1 MKLTKQKRDQLIL
14 VSLIALIAICGLWFG
29 LISFQQGHL
38 IDLAKRKEDAQNK
51 LTQMDKSIKN
61 VDQVQNE
68 LEEKSKQL
76 AEQEENMASGDLYGW
91 IVDRIKAFQ
100 KSYSKVDLPQLS
112 QPPLTVKDMDLL
124 PKFPYKQISLKV
136 GGSAYY
142 HDLGKFLAD
151 FENQFPHMRIV
162 NLEIGPM
169 PSLGSGD
176 KDKGET
182 EKLTFTMD
190 IIALVKPGAS

>member
-1 MKLTKQKRDQLIL
+1 MKLTKEKRDQLIL
-14 VSLIALIAICGLWFG
+14 VVLIGLIGIAGLWFG
-29 LISFQQGHL
+29 LISFQRQHL
-38 IDLAKRKEDAQNK
+38 ITLAKRKDDAQVK
-51 LTQMDKSIKN
+51 LAQMQKAIKN
-61 VDQVQNE
+61 VDEVQYE
-68 LEEKSKQL
+68 LQEKSKLL

-100 KSYSKVDLPQLS
+100 KPYKVDLPQLS
-112 QPPLTVKDMDLL
+112 QPPLAVKDMDLL

-142 HDLGKFLAD
+142 HELGKFLAD

-162 NLEIGPM
+162 NLEIDPV
-169 PSLGSGD
+169 STVGSVD
-176 KDKGET
+176 KDKPDS

-190 IIALVKPGAS
+190 IVALVKPGAS

>member
-14 VSLIALIAICGLWFG
+14 VILIGLIAICGLWFG
-29 LISFQQGHL
+29 LISFQRGHL

-91 IVDRIKAFQ
+91 IVDHIKAFQ
-100 KSYSKVDLPQLS
+100 KSYSKVDLSQLS

-124 PKFPYKQISLKV
+124 PKFPYKQISL
-136 GGSAYY
+136 
-142 HDLGKFLAD
+142 
-151 FENQFPHMRIV
+151 
-162 NLEIGPM
+162 
-169 PSLGSGD
+169 
-176 KDKGET
+176 
-182 EKLTFTMD
+182 
-190 IIALVKPGAS
+190 

>member
-1 MKLTKQKRDQLIL
+1 MKLTKEKRDQLIL
-14 VSLIALIAICGLWFG
+14 VILIGLIGICGLWFG
-29 LISFQQGHL
+29 LISFQRQHL
-38 IDLAKRKEDAQNK
+38 VDLAKRKTDHETK
-51 LTQMDKSIKN
+51 LTQMDKAIKS

-100 KSYSKVDLPQLS
+100 KPYAKVDLPQLS
-112 QPPLTVKDMDLL
+112 QPPLAVKDMDLL

-162 NLEIGPM
+162 NLEIDPM
-169 PSLGSGD
+169 PSLGSAD
-176 KDKGET
+176 KDKAES
-182 EKLTFTMD
+182 EKLSFTMD